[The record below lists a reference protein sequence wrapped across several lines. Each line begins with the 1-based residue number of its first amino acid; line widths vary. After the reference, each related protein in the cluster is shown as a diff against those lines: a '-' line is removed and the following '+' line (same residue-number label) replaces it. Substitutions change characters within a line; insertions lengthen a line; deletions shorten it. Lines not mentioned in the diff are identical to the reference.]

1 MCVSLDVVAQHLRTV
16 DAVVR
21 SPVLFLC
28 CVGIGHSLSRGGA
41 IIKVFHH
48 DDQFTLWR
56 LWGVLT
62 LLLLE
67 AVCIEPVWQEV
78 LRRSEVPLQWGQ
90 AFILKETWE
99 RD

>member
-1 MCVSLDVVAQHLRTV
+1 MRACVSLDVVAQCLRTV
-16 DAVVR
+16 NAVVR

-28 CVGIGHSLSRGGA
+28 CAGIGHSLSRGGA

-56 LWGVLT
+56 LWGALT

-67 AVCIEPVWQEV
+67 AVRVEPV
-78 LRRSEVPLQWGQ
+78 
-90 AFILKETWE
+90 
-99 RD
+99 